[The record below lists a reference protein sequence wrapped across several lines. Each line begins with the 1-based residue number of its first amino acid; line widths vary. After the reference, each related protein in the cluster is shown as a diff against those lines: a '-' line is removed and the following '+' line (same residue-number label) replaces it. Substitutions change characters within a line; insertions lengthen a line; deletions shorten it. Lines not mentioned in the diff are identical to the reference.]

1 MHKHH
6 RNPGIQNGSLSQNM
20 KHLFGRLPRRSYIL
34 LTILILCSGVLSF
47 LSYYY
52 SSLAAKQIVELAS
65 DDIRSNARI
74 QAHDLGSILSNA
86 LNTVATNLG
95 IIAIFQETLEQQSN
109 IENSVFDIVQQSTSG
124 LSVQYLQLDHDGRI
138 IWNNSTSTS
147 STDRDGRGGG
157 NASSN
162 ITNYIS
168 NAIVEQISRDFGK
181 SGRDD
186 NDNTTFTNKFLS
198 NAIFE
203 PDTNKVY
210 SLMVY
215 PSVGNSDNTSGS
227 VTSPPTWKVMAA
239 LIGFDHDNNK
249 RTDMLNRQSSAEVE
263 ENIVL
268 LADKE
273 NVILESNDNS
283 LIGIP
288 ISHYFNQMTIPNPS
302 LHNKSSGLA
311 SLTSQVQASVQTS
324 ADEPLSLDVMLDG
337 NKMSLISEPIYLDD
351 EHVWTLYVL
360 APHLL
365 THDVNTLF
373 DIQNNFSS
381 LMIILIGVISFVIAM
396 IILLWNKGLEEVV
409 SQRTADLTKTNNFL
423 LAANEQLKVHDQ
435 MQKEFLNIASHE
447 MKTPTQTILLHSN
460 LLSMTPNLGRESI
473 EAIIRNAVRLQRL
486 VNDILDIT
494 RIESK
499 SLKLNK
505 ERLNLNEIIGPILE
519 EYSSQVDSG
528 KLIIQYNADD
538 NIYVY
543 VDKARITQVISNLIN
558 NAIKFTNQGLI
569 SINAKRIDTDYILI
583 SITDTGT
590 GIDPKIIPRIFDK
603 FVTTSEHGI
612 GLGLYI
618 SKSIIEA
625 HGGKLCAHNNSDANK
640 DCQFNR
646 YHPSMNNGSTFSFT
660 ISTRDEK

>member
-1 MHKHH
+1 
-6 RNPGIQNGSLSQNM
+6 M
-20 KHLFGRLPRRSYIL
+20 KKLFERLPRRSYLL
-34 LTILILCSGVLSF
+34 LTILILCSGILSF

-65 DDIRSNARI
+65 EDIRSNAKI

-86 LNTVATNLG
+86 LNSVATNLG
-95 IIAIFQETLEQQSN
+95 ILTLFQETVERHGN
-109 IENSVFDIVQQSTSG
+109 IENSIIDIVQQSSSD
-124 LSVQYLQLDHDGRI
+124 LYVQYLQLDGDGQI
-138 IWNNSTSTS
+138 IWSNSS
-147 STDRDGRGGG
+147 STDRSGGG
-157 NASSN
+157 IASSN
-162 ITNYIS
+162 LTNFIS
-168 NAIVEQISRDFGK
+168 KAPVEQILRDFNSESRGE
-181 SGRDD
+181 D
-186 NDNTTFTNKFLS
+186 NNITLQNKFLS
-198 NAIFE
+198 NAILE
-203 PDTNKVY
+203 PITDKMY

-215 PSVGNSDNTSGS
+215 PPSVGNSDHTSDS
-227 VTSPPTWKVMAA
+227 VTNIHTGNVMAA

-249 RTDMLNRQSSAEVE
+249 RASMLNRQSSAEVKQ
-263 ENIVL
+263 NIVL

-288 ISHYFNQMTIPNPS
+288 ISHYFNQMTILDPS
-302 LHNKSSGLA
+302 LHNKSSGFA
-311 SLTSQVQASVQTS
+311 SLTAQVQASVQTS
-324 ADEPLSLDVMLDG
+324 ANEPSSLDVMLDG
-337 NKMSLISEPIYLDD
+337 NKMSLLSEPIYLGD

-423 LAANEQLKVHDQ
+423 LAANERLKVHDQ

-460 LLSMTPNLGRESI
+460 LLSINPNLGLDSI
-473 EAIIRNAVRLQRL
+473 EAIIRNAMRLQKL

-505 ERLNLNEIIGPILE
+505 ERLNLNEIIVPILE
-519 EYSSQVDSG
+519 EHSSQLDSG
-528 KLIIQYNADD
+528 KLTIQYNADD
-538 NIYVY
+538 SIYVY
-543 VDKARITQVISNLIN
+543 ADKARITQVLSNLIN
-558 NAIKFTNQGLI
+558 NAIKFTKQGFI
-569 SINAKRIDTDYILI
+569 SVNTKRIGTDCILL
-583 SITDTGT
+583 SITDTGIS
-590 GIDPKIIPRIFDK
+590 IDPEVFPRIFDK
-603 FVTTSEHGI
+603 FVTKSEHGI

-618 SKSIIEA
+618 SKRIIEA
-625 HGGKLCAHNNSDANK
+625 HGGKICAHNNNDPKK
-640 DCQFNR
+640 DCPFSS
-646 YHPSMNNGSTFSFT
+646 YHQLMNNGSTFSLT
-660 ISTRDEK
+660 LSTSDQKE

>member
-1 MHKHH
+1 
-6 RNPGIQNGSLSQNM
+6 M
-20 KHLFGRLPRRSYIL
+20 KKLFGRLPRRSYLL
-34 LTILILCSGVLSF
+34 LTILILCSGILSF

-65 DDIRSNARI
+65 EDIRSNAKI

-86 LNTVATNLG
+86 LNSVATNLG
-95 IIAIFQETLEQQSN
+95 ILTLFQETVERHGN
-109 IENSVFDIVQQSTSG
+109 IENSIIDIVQQSSSD
-124 LSVQYLQLDHDGRI
+124 LYVQYLRLDGDGQI
-138 IWNNSTSTS
+138 VWSNSS
-147 STDRDGRGGG
+147 STDRSGGI
-157 NASSN
+157 ASSN
-162 ITNYIS
+162 LTNFIS
-168 NAIVEQISRDFGK
+168 KAPVEQILRDFNSESRG
-181 SGRDD
+181 DD
-186 NDNTTFTNKFLS
+186 NNITLQNKFLS
-198 NAIFE
+198 NAILE
-203 PDTNKVY
+203 PITDKMY

-215 PSVGNSDNTSGS
+215 PPSVGNSDHTSDS
-227 VTSPPTWKVMAA
+227 VTNIPTGNVMAA

-249 RTDMLNRQSSAEVE
+249 RASMLNRQSSAEVKQ
-263 ENIVL
+263 NIVL

-288 ISHYFNQMTIPNPS
+288 ISHYFNQMIILDPS
-302 LHNKSSGLA
+302 LHNKSSGFA
-311 SLTSQVQASVQTS
+311 SLTAQVQASVQTS
-324 ADEPLSLDVMLDG
+324 ANEPSSLDVMLDG
-337 NKMSLISEPIYLDD
+337 NKMSLLSEPIYLGD

-423 LAANEQLKVHDQ
+423 LAANERLKVHDQ

-460 LLSMTPNLGRESI
+460 LLSINPNLGHDSI
-473 EAIIRNAVRLQRL
+473 EAIIRNAMRLQKL

-505 ERLNLNEIIGPILE
+505 ERLNLNEIIVPILE
-519 EYSSQVDSG
+519 EHSSQLDSG
-528 KLIIQYNADD
+528 KLTIQYNADD
-538 NIYVY
+538 SIYVY
-543 VDKARITQVISNLIN
+543 ADKARITQVLSNLIN
-558 NAIKFTNQGLI
+558 NAIKFTKQGFI
-569 SINAKRIDTDYILI
+569 SVNTKQIGTDCILL
-583 SITDTGT
+583 SITDTGI
-590 GIDPKIIPRIFDK
+590 GIDPEVFPRIFDK
-603 FVTTSEHGI
+603 FVTKSEHGI

-618 SKSIIEA
+618 SKRIIEA
-625 HGGKLCAHNNSDANK
+625 HGGKICAHNNNDPKK
-640 DCQFNR
+640 DCPFSS
-646 YHPSMNNGSTFSFT
+646 YHQLMNNGSTLSLT
-660 ISTRDEK
+660 LSTSDQKE